1 MTPPEL
7 IHHPPAPCA
16 LCAWCVPPLHMI
28 ATPKDRARRAAST
41 ALPVP
46 TRVRCTNCGDHGK
59 PMRLMSAADMLPV
72 RQLRS
77 QLQCQL
83 QHIR

>member
-1 MTPPEL
+1 M
-7 IHHPPAPCA
+7 
-16 LCAWCVPPLHMI
+16 
-28 ATPKDRARRAAST
+28 S
-41 ALPVP
+41 
-46 TRVRCTNCGDHGK
+46 VRCTSCWDHGK